1 MIRLPPGT
9 KRTVTLFPYTTLV
22 RSVRLAGGGQQARAV
37 RVAGLAHRHPPIRSG
52 QTGCAPPVCVAV
64 EPDRRGGHSGRRK
77 PGVDSQPRGAG
88 RAAAVAAETDVTGIE
103 KKRPESE
110 PHAVAEPDA
119 AGIAD
124 RKSTRLNSSH

>member
-1 MIRLPPGT
+1 M
-9 KRTVTLFPYTTLV
+9 
-22 RSVRLAGGGQQARAV
+22 
-37 RVAGLAHRHPPIRSG
+37 RSG

-110 PHAVAEPDA
+110 PHAVAERSEEHTSELQS
-119 AGIAD
+119 IM
-124 RKSTRLNSSH
+124 RKLVCRLLIEKKNINKLRIY